1 MSTGLT
7 VVAQTQGKI
16 DELQNALKVGPAK
29 FLCHQKKL
37 RVMSRQLW
45 GTPPIHHI
53 PKTSSQLPGTPSIHH
68 TKKKKCQQRL
78 FLKKPSLTYL
88 DFTVRITLMYFFPK
102 VEANILIHNLF

>member
-45 GTPPIHHI
+45 DTPPIHHI

-68 TKKKKCQQRL
+68 IKKKKMPAEAI
-78 FLKKPSLTYL
+78 FKKT
-88 DFTVRITLMYFFPK
+88 FTDLP
-102 VEANILIHNLF
+102 